1 MQCGPSSF
9 RQDQGAQEDRVKGHG
24 LERREGG
31 KHSQC

>member
-1 MQCGPSSF
+1 MQRGPSSL
-9 RQDQGAQEDRVKGHG
+9 RQDRGAREDRAKGHG